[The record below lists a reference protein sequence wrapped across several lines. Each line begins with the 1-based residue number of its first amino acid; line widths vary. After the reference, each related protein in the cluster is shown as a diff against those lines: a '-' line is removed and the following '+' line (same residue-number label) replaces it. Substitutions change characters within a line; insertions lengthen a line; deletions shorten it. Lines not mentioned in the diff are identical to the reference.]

1 MKLLFAIALI
11 TILISCNNAGKKET
25 MSMPGAYNMLSQSVN
40 DGKKDSTYTNLKQLK
55 IYTEDYMMYANVNPA
70 DSVSSFGIGLYSADT
85 GTVKENVI
93 YNASDT
99 SANAMAA
106 TYTLLVEKTA
116 KGYKQVIPEII
127 SQGQKFSL
135 TEEYET
141 ASTPTKTSL
150 DGAWKEI
157 KAYAITGQDTV
168 VQKAIQ
174 YKTYYAGHFIFGHTY
189 TDSASRLHTG
199 IGFGTFEMN
208 GANKVKENV
217 IATTYYQIRGK
228 SFDIDIELNG
238 ADEFKQTITES
249 SGTKHVEI
257 YQRLKK

>member
-40 DGKKDSTYTNLKQLK
+40 DGKKDTTYTNLKQLK
-55 IYTEDYMMYANVNPA
+55 IYTDDYMMYANINPA
-70 DSVSSFGIGLYSADT
+70 DSVSAFGIGSYSADT
-85 GTVKENVI
+85 GTVTENII

-99 SANAMAA
+99 SGNAMAA
-106 TYTLLVEKTA
+106 TYTLLIEKTGN
-116 KGYKQVIPEII
+116 GYKQVIPEIV
-127 SQGQKFSL
+127 SQGQKFKL

-141 ASTPTKTSL
+141 AGTATKTSI

-157 KAYAITGQDTV
+157 KAYSVTGKDTV
-168 VQKAIQ
+168 IQKSIQ
-174 YKTYYAGHFIFGHTY
+174 YKTYYAGHFLFGHTY
-189 TDSASRLHTG
+189 TDSTNKLHTG
-199 IGFGTFEMN
+199 MGYGTFEMN

-217 IATTYYQIRGK
+217 TTSTYYQVRGK
-228 SFDIDIELNG
+228 SFDLDIEMNG
-238 ADEFKQTITES
+238 ADEFKQTITQT
-249 SGTKHVEI
+249 SGTKDVEI